1 MRSPAEAALV
11 RRLRTDA
18 STCDAAAA
26 TVPIRLHLTWSG
38 TVQGVGFRWT
48 NKNVADKR
56 GLTGWVENQPDGS
69 VEMEIQG
76 TPDRIANHLDEVHRY
91 YRAFGLRVHLD
102 AARQQPVN
110 ASEHG
115 FTVRG

>member
-1 MRSPAEAALV
+1 MRSPAEATLV
-11 RRLRTDA
+11 RRLRTGEREHDTA
-18 STCDAAAA
+18 PAG
-26 TVPIRLHLTWSG
+26 VPIRLHLTWSG

-76 TPDRIANHLDEVHRY
+76 TPDHIADHLDEVHRY
-91 YRAFGLRVHLD
+91 YRAFGPRVHLD